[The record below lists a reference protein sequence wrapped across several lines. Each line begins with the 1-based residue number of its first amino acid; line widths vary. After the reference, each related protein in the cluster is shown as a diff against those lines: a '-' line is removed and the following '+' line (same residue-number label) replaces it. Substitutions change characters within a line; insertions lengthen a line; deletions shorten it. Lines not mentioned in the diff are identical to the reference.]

1 MVRRRKKSD
10 YDVGYGKPPQGSQFK
25 PGKSGNPKGR
35 PKNTPNLKTA
45 ITDLLSKS
53 VTVREDGSSRRVS
66 SLEAIL
72 LRQRQ
77 KALEGNQGAALHMLS
92 LFTLHCDTARDGSG
106 YELTGEDI
114 EIIQQSIADLKA
126 KEDGGSDG
134 AE

>member
-1 MVRRRKKSD
+1 MARRRNESD

-72 LRQRQ
+72 LRQLQ
-77 KALEGNQGAALHMLS
+77 KALSGNHVAAEQLIKLFAQHTETETEGG
-92 LFTLHCDTARDGSG
+92 G
-106 YELTGEDI
+106 YELTGDDI
-114 EIIQQSIADLKA
+114 EIIQQRIADLKA